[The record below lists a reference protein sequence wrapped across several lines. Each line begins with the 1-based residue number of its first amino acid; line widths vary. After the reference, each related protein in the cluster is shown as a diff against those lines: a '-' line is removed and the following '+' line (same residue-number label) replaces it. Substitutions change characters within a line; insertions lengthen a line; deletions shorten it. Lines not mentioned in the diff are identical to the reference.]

1 MEGIYDFDDADDS
14 LTFMPTA
21 ARRAL
26 DVAGVKLSLR
36 AWEKMD
42 PVARM
47 NLVRAGA
54 FAVVDAEAVVRMLA
68 HANPPPERIAAMP
81 DPSSDSPPAEVGPV
95 EPERWK
101 ALRPLDRYALVKASK
116 RPEKLE
122 RARAE
127 ILGNARAIS

>member
-1 MEGIYDFDDADDS
+1 MEGIYDFDDADAS

-42 PVARM
+42 HAARM
-47 NLVRAGA
+47 DLVRAGA
-54 FAVVDAEAVVRMLA
+54 AGVVDAEAIVRMLA
-68 HANPPPERIAAMP
+68 SADPPFERIAAIA
-81 DPSSDSPPAEVGPV
+81 DPSSSSPPAEVGPV
-95 EPERWK
+95 EPLHWAR
-101 ALRPLDRYALVKASK
+101 LRPLDRYALVKASK

-127 ILGNARAIS
+127 ILGNAKPIS